1 MEKIYVG
8 HSVFEMES
16 PAQKKLESYLKDL
29 KEYVL
34 SHDVGVDIYE
44 DIESR
49 IEERLASIKSDR
61 TITESDI
68 DTLISEIGKPE
79 EIFASDTTKKGFT
92 PPKFREIY
100 RNPRKGKFLGVC
112 YGIGKAFH
120 IEPIWIRLLFIILFI
135 GMPFFMVIAYVVA
148 ALIMKEEPE
157 NMPDII
163 GGDTSKDSYA
173 KVENGIRRFFDMLY
187 KFGEKVVNALK

>member
-16 PAQKKLESYLKDL
+16 TAQKKLESYLKNL

-49 IEERLASIKSDR
+49 IEERLSSIKSDR
-61 TITESDI
+61 IITESDI

-92 PPKFREIY
+92 SPKFREIF

-112 YGIGKAFH
+112 YGIGKAFRV
-120 IEPIWIRLLFIILFI
+120 EPIWIRLLFIILFI
-135 GMPFFMVIAYVVA
+135 GMPFFMVIAYVIA

-157 NMPDII
+157 NMPDTIN
-163 GGDTSKDSYA
+163 GEASKDSYA